1 MFKLKELYFNRKV
14 KPMKGKYMNKLKGV
28 LPKKRYIIGLK
39 EVTKNLS
46 MQRLTMVILSTNI
59 ENVEGEFGLD

>member
-1 MFKLKELYFNRKV
+1 
-14 KPMKGKYMNKLKGV
+14 MKGKYMNKLKGV